1 MLRSSGILLHL
12 SSLPSPYGIGT
23 MGKEA
28 YRFADFL
35 KAAGQSY
42 WQMLPLGQT
51 SHGDSPYQS
60 FSTFA
65 GNPYFIDLDTLVEE
79 GLLNADDIAKEYWG
93 DDESRVDYGAQYSA
107 RYKVLRKAF
116 ENGREKYAQ
125 DLASFIGENGWVK
138 DYSLFMAVKKHFGMG
153 APASWEDEDIRLR
166 KNGAV
171 EKYSELLH
179 DDVEFYAFLQLLFF
193 RQWDALKAY
202 VNSLGIKIIGDL
214 PIYVAL
220 DSADVWAGKDNFKL
234 DEDGNPS
241 HVAGVPPDYFSE
253 TGQLWGNPLYDWD
266 YMKADGYG
274 WWMRRIE
281 AATRLFDVIRI
292 DHFRGF
298 ESYWSI
304 PFGSETAKTGEWLK
318 GPAMDF
324 IGKVKEAFPDTP
336 IIAEDLGDLTDGVI
350 QMVNDSGFPGM
361 NILEFAFTPYGNSN
375 YLPHNHIPNSVCYT
389 GTHDNTTV
397 NAWFKE
403 ASEEELDFAKAYLNL
418 SEAEGLNWGMIR
430 GGMASPA
437 HLFIAQMQDYLD
449 LDESCRMNT
458 PGTSGT
464 NWQWRM
470 AKGVATDE
478 LAKKILD
485 KTRMYGRYRA
495 KDEEE

>member
-1 MLRSSGILLHL
+1 MLRSSGILLHI

-23 MGKEA
+23 LGKEA

-65 GNPYFIDLDTLVEE
+65 GNPYFIDLDMLVEN
-79 GLLNADDIAKEYWG
+79 GLITAADIAGEYWG
-93 DDESRVDYGAQYSA
+93 TNESYVDYGTQYNS
-107 RYKVLRKAF
+107 RYSVLRKAYI
-116 ENGREKYAQ
+116 NGREKYAA
-125 DLASFIGENGWVK
+125 DLAAFAKSNGWVK
-138 DYSLFMAVKKHFGMG
+138 DYALFMAVKKHFGMG
-153 APASWEDEDIRLR
+153 APASWTDEDIRLH
-166 KNGAV
+166 KEEAV
-171 EKYSELLH
+171 EKYSELLK
-179 DDVEFYAFLQLLFF
+179 DDVEFYSFLQLLFF
-193 RQWDALKAY
+193 RQWDKLKEY

-220 DSADVWAGKDNFKL
+220 DSADVWASKANFMLDKD
-234 DEDGNPS
+234 GSPS

-253 TGQLWGNPLYDWD
+253 NGQLWGNPLYDWD
-266 YMKADGYG
+266 YMKKDGYG

-324 IGKVKEAFPDTP
+324 IGKVKETFPNTP
-336 IIAEDLGDLTDGVI
+336 IIAEDLGDLTEDVI
-350 QMVNDSGFPGM
+350 KMVEDSGFPGM
-361 NILEFAFTPYGNSN
+361 NILEFAFTPYGDSS
-375 YLPHNHIPNSVCYT
+375 YLPHNHKANSVCYT

-397 NAWFKE
+397 NDWFAQ
-403 ASEEELDFAKAYLNL
+403 ASEKELAFAKAYLGL
-418 SEAEGLNWGMIR
+418 TEEEGLNWGMIR

-437 HLFIAQMQDYLD
+437 NLFLAQMQDYLN
-449 LDESCRMNT
+449 LPGECRMNT
-458 PGTSGT
+458 PGTSGK

-470 AKGVATDE
+470 VKGAATDE

-495 KDEEE
+495 GKAEE